1 MPRCSPPGGPLRP
14 EPTSLPASRRDVR
27 EALLDLAY
35 DVSSYLRHHARAT
48 VRVSAALLLA
58 ASLAA
63 CGPSAASPVI
73 PNAAVQPLSQEVRLG
88 LPSQPGRYP
97 VVPGSLGRDAQG
109 VYHFAW
115 NQPGATTPNLASAS
129 LVQLGQGTAT
139 EIEVPPQGN
148 PTLYLPPNTGVPLV
162 NSANDL
168 RTPVASSGGG
178 YGYPLWYPFYGG
190 YRGSGYYDPPNRTVV
205 GTGAVNGATV
215 STSPAPASQR
225 AIGLSRAVSGQA
237 GGTGSGV
244 AASNKSGAN
253 TSAAEPARVT
263 APKSSGFSGGKG
275 GAATGGASS

>member
-1 MPRCSPPGGPLRP
+1 MPRCSPPGGPLRR
-14 EPTSLPASRRDVR
+14 EPTSLSASRRDIR

-63 CGPSAASPVI
+63 CGPSAPSPVI
-73 PNAAVQPLSQEVRLG
+73 PNAAVQPLSQEIRLG
-88 LPSQPGRYP
+88 LPTQPGRYS

-115 NQPGATTPNLASAS
+115 NQPSATTPNLASAS
-129 LVQLGQGTAT
+129 LVQLAQGAAT
-139 EIEVPPQGN
+139 ELEVPPQGN

-168 RTPVASSGGG
+168 RTPVASSGG

-190 YRGSGYYDPPNRTVV
+190 YRGLGYYDPPTRTVV
-205 GTGAVNGATV
+205 GTGAVNGATI
-215 STSPAPASQR
+215 STSPAPPSQR
-225 AIGLSRAVSGQA
+225 AVGLARAVSGQA

-244 AASNKSGAN
+244 AASNKSGAS
-253 TSAAEPARVT
+253 TSAAEPAGVT